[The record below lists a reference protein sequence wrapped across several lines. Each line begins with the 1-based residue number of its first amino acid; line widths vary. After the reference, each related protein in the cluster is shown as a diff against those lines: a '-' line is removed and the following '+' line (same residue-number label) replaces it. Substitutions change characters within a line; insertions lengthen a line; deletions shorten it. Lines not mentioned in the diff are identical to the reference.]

1 MVGIVFNPDQVTD
14 YIESELDGEVV
25 LVNLLKFA
33 GAGEGAGAAGP
44 DAFARRGAAVTDLI
58 EAQGG
63 KVKWV
68 GRSHHVFIG
77 DPGVHDWDAMAVVSY
92 PSRKTFLEMVGAA
105 TNAEE
110 QARRATGSSALR
122 NLSPARRP
130 RSQVNLPGPPCRG
143 TTGQSSSWMKA
154 SPRP

>member
-1 MVGIVFNPDQVTD
+1 MVGIVFNPEQVTD

-33 GAGEGAGAAGP
+33 GAGEGGWAGP

-63 KVKWV
+63 KVKWF

-77 DPGVHDWDAMAVVSY
+77 DPGVHDWDAMAVVAY

-105 TNAEE
+105 TNAEA
-110 QARRATGSSALR
+110 QARRATGLSALR
-122 NLSPARRP
+122 SSPARQP
-130 RSQVNLPGPPCRG
+130 
-143 TTGQSSSWMKA
+143 
-154 SPRP
+154 